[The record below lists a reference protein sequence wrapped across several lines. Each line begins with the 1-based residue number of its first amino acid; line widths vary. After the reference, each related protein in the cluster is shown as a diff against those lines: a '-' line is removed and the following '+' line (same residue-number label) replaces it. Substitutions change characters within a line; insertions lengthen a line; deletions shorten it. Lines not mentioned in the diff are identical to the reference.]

1 MKNLICKTA
10 LGAAV
15 LAIAGACNA
24 KRTVSQSRLHET
36 SQTATVSRAGIK
48 SAARTES
55 ASTLRLRIYE
65 TVAEK
70 DTCGRTLKETR
81 RTYDFS
87 GHSAAYASDTLTAE
101 AADSTAAASDVAAAV
116 SEEKTSKPAAIPLA
130 LTLSG
135 IAAGAAAAVY
145 AIKKLMKFL

>member
-1 MKNLICKTA
+1 MKNMICKTA
-10 LGAAV
+10 LGAAIFT
-15 LAIAGACNA
+15 IAGACNA

-36 SQTATVSRAGIK
+36 SQTATVSRTGIK

-55 ASTLRLRIYE
+55 ASALRLRIYE

-101 AADSTAAASDVAAAV
+101 AADSTAVASVVTAAV

-130 LTLSG
+130 LTLAG
-135 IAAGAAAAVY
+135 IAAAGIAAVY
-145 AIKKLMKFL
+145 ALKKLVKFS